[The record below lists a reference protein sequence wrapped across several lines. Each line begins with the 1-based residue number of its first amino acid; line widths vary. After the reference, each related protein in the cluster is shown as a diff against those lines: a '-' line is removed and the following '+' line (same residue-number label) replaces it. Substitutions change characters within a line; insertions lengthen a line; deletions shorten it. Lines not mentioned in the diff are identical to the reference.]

1 MGWIIVLVSTCQCFI
16 FAFFLIKIILKGKEV
31 IMFGGAGGN
40 KFDMLKQMKKMR
52 SQVKTMEKE
61 LAGLNFVGISKN
73 KLLSVTLD
81 GKFQMKSIQ
90 IEDELLDKKDK
101 NLLEKSIQEAY
112 TKALQDA
119 QAGAAKQMQAM
130 GGFPGLGM

>member
-1 MGWIIVLVSTCQCFI
+1 
-16 FAFFLIKIILKGKEV
+16 
-31 IMFGGAGGN
+31 MFGGSGGN
-40 KFDMLKQMKKMR
+40 KFEMLKQMKKMR

-61 LAGLNFVGISKN
+61 LANLNFVGISKN
-73 KLLSVTLD
+73 KLLSITLD
-81 GKFQMKSIQ
+81 GKFTMKSIQ
-90 IEDELLDKKDK
+90 IEDELLEKKDK

-112 TKALQDA
+112 TKALQEA

>member
-1 MGWIIVLVSTCQCFI
+1 
-16 FAFFLIKIILKGKEV
+16 
-31 IMFGGAGGN
+31 MFGGAGGN

-61 LAGLNFVGISKN
+61 LSGMNFVGVSKN
-73 KLLSVTLD
+73 KLLSITLD
-81 GKFQMKSIQ
+81 GRFQMKSVH
-90 IEDELLDKKDK
+90 IEDELLEKKDK

-112 TKALQDA
+112 GKALSDA

>member
-1 MGWIIVLVSTCQCFI
+1 
-16 FAFFLIKIILKGKEV
+16 
-31 IMFGGAGGN
+31 MFGGAGGN
-40 KFDMLKQMKKMR
+40 KFEMLKKMKKMR

-61 LAGLNFVGISKN
+61 LANLNFVGIAKN

-81 GKFQMKSIQ
+81 GKFTMKSIQ
-90 IEDELLDKKDK
+90 IEDELIEKKDK

-112 TKALQDA
+112 TKALQEA